1 MSSPINYDS
10 DTLDTIT
17 IDALGTA
24 DISALSNTMMGPYT
38 LNSPHIGATVGG
50 LTYPT
55 SAPTYGNITIGNA
68 SSNVGSG
75 QYLYSNGTTGA
86 NWASINANTTQPSI
100 KVSGDADFEGK
111 VKIKGQDLGEFM
123 ETISKRL
130 AILVPDPKKLEH
142 FEALKKAYNHYKT
155 LEALCEVP
163 KKEEEK

>member
-17 IDALGTA
+17 IGALGTA

-100 KVSGDADFEGK
+100 KVSGDADFEGR

-130 AILVPDPKKLEH
+130 AILVPDPVKLEH

>member
-38 LNSPHIGATVGG
+38 LNSPHIGGALGA

-55 SAPTYGNITIGNA
+55 SAPTYGNITFGPG
-68 SSNVGSG
+68 GSG
-75 QYLYSNGTTGA
+75 SYLTNNSTGNNWATITNAGAGGTTG
-86 NWASINANTTQPSI
+86 SGTFQV
-100 KVSGDADFEGK
+100 KGDAVFEGK
-111 VKIKGQDLGEFM
+111 VKINGQDLGEFM

-130 AILVPDPKKLEH
+130 AILVPDPAKLEH
-142 FEALKKAYNHYKT
+142 FAALKKAYNHYKT
-155 LEALCEVP
+155 LEALCELP
-163 KKEEEK
+163 IKENKE